1 MSFLEG
7 KVDALS
13 SDIKDPYT
21 LAITSYAL
29 SLVGSRKKIKALK
42 ELRKMAIEKGK
53 ENKNLLLSCA
63 ILFDLHED
71 CHREKSRENE
81 DFSRSGKKSEKF
93 FDFVRVSEKSGA
105 LLVKSNTLRTKAK
118 RGKRLKRKRKI
129 SMARKKS

>member
-29 SLVGSRKKIKALK
+29 SLVGSTKKIKALN

-53 ENKNLLLSCA
+53 ENEK
-63 ILFDLHED
+63 LFSFMRHSL
-71 CHREKSRENE
+71 RPSPGLPR
-81 DFSRSGKKSEKF
+81 
-93 FDFVRVSEKSGA
+93 SEKSQG
-105 LLVKSNTLRTKAK
+105 KTKNSQ
-118 RGKRLKRKRKI
+118 GQ
-129 SMARKKS
+129 

>member
-29 SLVGSRKKIKALK
+29 SLVGSTKKIKALK

-53 ENKNLLLSCA
+53 GNKY
-63 ILFDLHED
+63 LFSFM
-71 CHREKSRENE
+71 CHSFRPSRGLPQGKVTEKRRFFKVREKSGN
-81 DFSRSGKKSEKF
+81 F
-93 FDFVRVSEKSGA
+93 
-105 LLVKSNTLRTKAK
+105 VKSQRNYLISSKSAK
-118 RGKRLKRKRKI
+118 SQGLCW
-129 SMARKKS
+129 

>member
-29 SLVGSRKKIKALK
+29 SLVGSTKKIKALR
-42 ELRKMAIEKGK
+42 ELRKMAIEKGE
-53 ENKNLLLSCA
+53 ENKIFFLSCA
-63 ILFDLHED
+63 ILFDLHEEV
-71 CHREKSRENE
+71 REFR
-81 DFSRSGKKSEKF
+81 KKSEKF
-93 FDFVRVSEKSGA
+93 FDFVKVSEKSGA

-118 RGKRLKRKRKI
+118 SGKRLKMKRKI
-129 SMARKKS
+129 SRARQKS

>member
-1 MSFLEG
+1 MEG

-29 SLVGSRKKIKALK
+29 SLVGSTKKIKALK

-53 ENKNLLLSCA
+53 ENKNIFHSFLPSRGLPQGKV
-63 ILFDLHED
+63 
-71 CHREKSRENE
+71 REFR
-81 DFSRSGKKSEKF
+81 KKSGKF
-93 FDFVRVSEKSGA
+93 FDFVKVSEKSEA
-105 LLVKSNTLRTKAK
+105 LLVKLNTLRTKAK
-118 RGKRLKRKRKI
+118 SGKRLKMKGKI